1 MALNGVQGL
10 RSRETV
16 GPPEL
21 FDNLLLNRMQGSLQ
35 KEDSLGRPAG
45 FRAQQLRASHPVQ
58 RDDVSAATQQPTGP
72 SPRGAVDALVKTCQ
86 RWHLSTSDQIS
97 LLGYSGS
104 ESLGL
109 QFLEGRLS
117 APPQDARDR
126 GGYILGISLG
136 LGALFNDS
144 EEAELL
150 WLREPRPA
158 LGGRSAID
166 FMLEGRMANLM
177 VVAQIVAAERGL

>member
-10 RSRETV
+10 RPWETV
-16 GPPEL
+16 GPTDI
-21 FDNLLLNRMQGSLQ
+21 FGNQLLNRMQGSPQ
-35 KEDSLGRPAG
+35 EEDSLGRSAG
-45 FRAQQLRASHPVQ
+45 FRAQRLRAPYPPQ
-58 RDDVSAATQQPTGP
+58 RHYRPAAMQQPTEL
-72 SPRGAVDALVKTCQ
+72 SPHGAVDALVKTCQ
-86 RWHLSTSDQIS
+86 RWHLSTSDQIT
-97 LLGYSGS
+97 LLGYGGS

-126 GGYILGISLG
+126 GGYVLGISLG

-158 LGGRSAID
+158 LGGRSAIE
-166 FMLEGRMANLM
+166 FMLEGRMSNLM
-177 VVAQIVAAERGL
+177 VVAQMVAAERGL